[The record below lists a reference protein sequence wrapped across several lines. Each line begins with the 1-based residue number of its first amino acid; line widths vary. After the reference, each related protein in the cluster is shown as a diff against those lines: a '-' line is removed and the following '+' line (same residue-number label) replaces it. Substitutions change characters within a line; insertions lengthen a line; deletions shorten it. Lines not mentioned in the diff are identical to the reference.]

1 MFRDLEFDRRKSLIG
16 PETPEVPVRTF
27 FTSPLDKIDP
37 PAPFVNAMQWNS
49 YRSQFQAPQSLD
61 SGNRNCA
68 LASGS
73 LNPESAELSN
83 GSGPRQDLPLI
94 VQNTLGRR
102 VSIEIHPG
110 PQSLAAWDVDACF
123 GDGGIDFLNEKTAD
137 FSGSSWLEAPFL
149 ASEDVHDQELGL
161 LESVQEIAIAL
172 ARTTPTRTKSG
183 KQDTESWTTLG

>member
-16 PETPEVPVRTF
+16 PETPEVPVRSF

-49 YRSQFQAPQSLD
+49 YRSQFQPPQSLD

-73 LNPESAELSN
+73 LNPESAELSI
-83 GSGPRQDLPLI
+83 GSGSRQDLPLI
-94 VQNTLGRR
+94 VQNTLDRH
-102 VSIEIHPG
+102 VTIEIHPG

-123 GDGGIDFLNEKTAD
+123 GDGGIDFLNEKTSN
-137 FSGSSWLEAPFL
+137 FVGSSWLEAPFL
-149 ASEDVHDQELGL
+149 ASDDVHDQELGL

-172 ARTTPTRTKSG
+172 ARTKPTRTVR
-183 KQDTESWTTLG
+183 DTQEAESWTTLG